1 MFGER
6 FQRFARGEAG
16 RDEVL
21 DHQDPRARGDRK
33 SLLSRKRPSSRS
45 TKIAFALRHIDN

>member
-33 SLLSRKRPSSRS
+33 SPSQPE
-45 TKIAFALRHIDN
+45 AAVFALDEDRLCATTHR